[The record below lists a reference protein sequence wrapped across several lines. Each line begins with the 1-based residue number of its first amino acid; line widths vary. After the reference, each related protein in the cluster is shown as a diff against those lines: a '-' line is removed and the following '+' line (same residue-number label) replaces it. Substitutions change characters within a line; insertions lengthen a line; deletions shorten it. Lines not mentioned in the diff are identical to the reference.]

1 MVNVLHSEYPLPALF
16 YCLNVIERENESDGS
31 DLKARRAKP
40 LFETLLCTTKV
51 ILRIAIVAAS
61 SNDMIY
67 NLAVI
72 NKDKEC
78 FILLN

>member
-51 ILRIAIVAAS
+51 ILRIAAVAS

-67 NLAVI
+67 NLAV
-72 NKDKEC
+72 NKEC
-78 FILLN
+78 FILLH